1 MVTAKL
7 EQIAVEKRDLQTHCQ
22 KLQKDH
28 QTRDDES
35 EKVRIDSEKVVK
47 ERDNLRTESVRLKH
61 RISYLE
67 EQVFNKNIYSNTFEE
82 KRLIIT

>member
-1 MVTAKL
+1 MLREELALVSNKL
-7 EQIAVEKRDLQTHCQ
+7 EQVNVEKREIHSVCQ

-28 QTRDDES
+28 KLREDETEKYRNVS
-35 EKVRIDSEKVVK
+35 EKIIK

-67 EQVFNKNIYSNTFEE
+67 EQVS
-82 KRLIIT
+82 